1 MDKPDNIELKQIP
14 FEVKQFG
21 DDDSDSSF
29 HFFDGLG
36 SRFGN
41 KDFGDDVVVK
51 GAFKETLKNI
61 EPTILWQHNMTEP
74 IGMPIELKENNDG
87 LFVKARM
94 PKEDTLVSGRVA
106 PQMRVGSIKSM
117 SIGFSVD
124 DFEIKDGIRF
134 IKKLKLWE
142 ISLVTI
148 PMNPKAK
155 VTNFKT
161 ATPFKDLPIADR
173 DRPWNAPAA
182 IARIKAL
189 TGSTDEPSDTY
200 KSAFLWYDRANKED
214 FGAYKLPFADVIDG
228 KLTAVPRG
236 IFAAAAAMQGARGG
250 VDIPSS
256 DRAGVERHINRY
268 YDKMGLESPFEKSG
282 IGMIEL
288 ESMDAKGIE
297 EYLRGQDILSKSACT
312 SMATRFV
319 LGRSDSGKG
328 KQSDSGSGAINEE
341 LKKLKEA
348 LTKNQRSGK

>member
-1 MDKPDNIELKQIP
+1 MEYKQIP
-14 FEVKQFG
+14 LEVKQFG
-21 DDDSDSSF
+21 DDADDASF
-29 HFFDGLG
+29 HIFEGLA
-36 SRFGN
+36 STFGN
-41 KDFGDDVVVK
+41 VDFGDDVVVK
-51 GAFKETLKNI
+51 GAFKDTLKERTPI
-61 EPTILWQHNMTEP
+61 ILWQHGMTEP
-74 IGMPIELKENNDG
+74 IGMPMDLKENNEG

-94 PKEDTLVSGRVA
+94 PKEDSLVSGRVA
-106 PQMRVGSIKSM
+106 PQMRVGSVKPM

-134 IKKLKLWE
+134 IKKAKLWE

-161 ATPFKDLPIADR
+161 ATPFKDLPLADR

-182 IARIKAL
+182 IGRVKAL

-200 KSAFLWYDRANKED
+200 KNAFLYYDRANKED

-250 VDIPSS
+250 VDIPDS
-256 DRAGVERHINRY
+256 DKAGVERHINRY
-268 YDKMGLESPFEKSG
+268 YDKIGLESPFEKSG

-297 EYLRGQDILSKSACT
+297 EYLRGQEILSKSACT
-312 SMATRFV
+312 SMAARFV
-319 LGRSDSGKG
+319 LGRSDSGKS
-328 KQSDSGSGAINEE
+328 KQSDSGTALLSEMKK
-341 LKKLKEA
+341 LTQKLKE
-348 LTKNQRSGK
+348 KE